1 MDDFLDSKPVEL
13 SDFHKRSLSLVDH
26 VMAGALRRIT
36 VDGPMVEDAVFGQ
49 YFDIAFYGRG
59 VDRVYLVFNDSE
71 PIERRMAHA
80 IINLIQKHSDE
91 ILAEILKDDQD

>member
-36 VDGPMVEDAVFGQ
+36 VDGPMVEEQ
-49 YFDIAFYGRG
+49 SRI
-59 VDRVYLVFNDSE
+59 
-71 PIERRMAHA
+71 P
-80 IINLIQKHSDE
+80 
-91 ILAEILKDDQD
+91 